1 MTLIGQLYYRKVE
14 CLEKLECDRAEIEDA
29 YEKAYFFFDIL
40 GNQYI
45 KRINYKKNEEIKKI

>member
-1 MTLIGQLYYRKVE
+1 INSMTLIGQLYYRKVE

-40 GNQYI
+40 GNHTLKESII
-45 KRINYKKNEEIKKI
+45 KRMKK